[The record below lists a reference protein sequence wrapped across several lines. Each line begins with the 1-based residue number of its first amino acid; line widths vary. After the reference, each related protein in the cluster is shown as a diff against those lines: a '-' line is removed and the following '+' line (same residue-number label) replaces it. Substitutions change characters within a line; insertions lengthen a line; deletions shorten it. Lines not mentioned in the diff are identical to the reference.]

1 MTLAQIAGLIGT
13 IEARIR
19 AAEQVYADHVAMLE
33 LLRKSLQDQC
43 PHEWAQGRCRG
54 CGKREPGE

>member
-13 IEARIR
+13 IDARIR
-19 AAEQVYADHVAMLE
+19 AAEQVYADHVAMLG

-43 PHEWAQGRCRG
+43 PHEWVLGRCRG